1 MSAPLIHTQVDRR
14 DGDDVWFRFS
24 LSQLPDAPWKL
35 HFCLARHIDPGSVEG
50 GELERQSGSYKVLI
64 PQTGASELRFCCR
77 STPIKRLSDMPR
89 GFFLSLPRASSGPQ
103 LMPVELTGEEL
114 GLPQSATAAPD
125 LPEVEPLAGIVPQPD
140 RLLLLEGNFRLAE
153 RAHVSGPSP
162 LLGPLLAHFNELTGL
177 ALAQDHDAEI
187 RLVESGLGPEAYR
200 LTITPEEIVIAAG
213 GEAGWRHGL
222 VSLAQWYL
230 QHGESLPCIEL
241 SDAPRFGFRG
251 IFLDCARHFHSL
263 ATLKRLLRLMSL
275 YKFNRFH
282 WHLTDDEGW
291 RLEIKAFP
299 QLTELAAWRGHGL
312 AVGPQLSGGPEPYGG
327 YYTQSEV
334 RELVAYGAGL
344 GITIIPEIDIPGHC
358 HAAIKALPELLV
370 EEADRSRYL
379 SVQYFDDNVLNPAL
393 PGTYRFLEAVMDEV
407 CELFPGPLVHM
418 GGDEVPSG
426 VWTDSPACQQLMK
439 QQGYQDC
446 RELQGHLLRHCQQYL
461 AGKGK
466 RMLGWEEILH
476 GDKVSRDATIF
487 AWTSFQAGL
496 DAAATGYPVVMAPA
510 QHLYLDLAWSQDI
523 HEPGLYWAGTLNL
536 AQVYA
541 CDPAPADFHAND
553 NILGVLSPLWSELI
567 TSRDRLDYMLF
578 PRMLATAEVAW
589 SAPARK
595 GWEHFAA
602 RLPGQLQILD
612 QLQVRYRVPQR

>member
-1 MSAPLIHTQVDRR
+1 MSAPLIHTQIDRR
-14 DGDDVWFRFS
+14 DGEDVWFRFT
-24 LSQLPDAPWKL
+24 LSQLPASPWKL
-35 HFCLARHIDPGSVEG
+35 HFCLARQIDPQSVEG
-50 GELERQSGSYKVLI
+50 GSLARQSGSYKVLV
-64 PQTGASELRFCCR
+64 PHEGVSELRFCCR
-77 STPIKRLSDMPR
+77 NTPVKRYSDLPQ
-89 GFFLSLPRASSGPQ
+89 GFFLSLTDEGAQAQ
-103 LMPVELTGEEL
+103 LQPVVQTGQDL
-114 GLPQSATAAPD
+114 GLPPSPAMAPD
-125 LPEVEPLAGIVPQPD
+125 LPEVEPANGIVPQPAQL
-140 RLLLLEGNFRLAE
+140 RLPEGNFRLAE
-153 RAHVSGPSP
+153 RAHVSGPVS
-162 LLGPLLAHFNELTGL
+162 LAPLLAHFNELTGL
-177 ALAQDHDAEI
+177 ALTQDHDAEI
-187 RLVESGLGPEAYR
+187 HLVEAPLPQEAYQ
-200 LTITPEEIVIAAG
+200 LVITTEEIRIRAA

-222 VSLAQWYL
+222 VTLAQWAL
-230 QHGESLPCIEL
+230 QHGESLPCLEVE
-241 SDAPRFGFRG
+241 DAPRFGFRG
-251 IFLDCARHFHSL
+251 IFLDCARHFHSI
-263 ATLKRLLRLMSL
+263 ATLKRLLKQMSL

-299 QLTELAAWRGHGL
+299 QLTEVAAWRGHGL
-312 AVGPQLSGGPEPYGG
+312 AVGPQLSGGADPYGS

-334 RELVAYGAGL
+334 RELVAYAAGL

-358 HAAIKALPELLV
+358 HAAIKALPELLR
-370 EEADRSRYL
+370 EEADSSRYL

-393 PGTYRFLEAVMDEV
+393 PGTYRFLEAVIDEV
-407 CELFPGPLVHM
+407 CALFPGTQVHM
-418 GGDEVPSG
+418 GGDEVPTG
-426 VWTDSPACQQLMK
+426 VWTDSPACQQLMAE
-439 QQGYQDC
+439 QGYTDC

-461 AGKGK
+461 AARGKQ
-466 RMLGWEEILH
+466 MLGWEEILH

-496 DAAATGYPVVMAPA
+496 DAASAGYPVVMAPA
-510 QHLYLDLAWSQDI
+510 QSLYLDLAWSPDI

-536 AQVYA
+536 EQVYR

-589 SAPARK
+589 SDPARK
-595 GWEHFAA
+595 AWDHFAA

>member
-1 MSAPLIHTQVDRR
+1 MSAPLIHTQIDRR
-14 DGDDVWFRFS
+14 DGEDVWFRFT
-24 LSQLPDAPWKL
+24 LSQLPASPWKL
-35 HFCLARHIDPGSVEG
+35 HFCLARQIDPQSVEG
-50 GELERQSGSYKVLI
+50 GSLARQSGSYMVLV
-64 PQTGASELRFCCR
+64 PHEGVSELRFCCR
-77 STPIKRLSDMPR
+77 NTPIKRYSDLPQ
-89 GFFLSLPRASSGPQ
+89 GFFLSLTDEGAQPQ
-103 LMPVELTGEEL
+103 LQPLVQAGQDL
-114 GLPQSATAAPD
+114 GLPPSPAAAPD
-125 LPEVEPLAGIVPQPD
+125 LPEVEPANGIVPQPAQL
-140 RLLLLEGNFRLAE
+140 RLPEGNFRLAE
-153 RAHVSGPSP
+153 RAHVSGPVS
-162 LLGPLLAHFNELTGL
+162 LAPLLAHFNELTGL
-177 ALAQDHDAEI
+177 ALTQDHDAEI
-187 RLVESGLGPEAYR
+187 HLVEAPLPQEAYQ
-200 LTITPEEIVIAAG
+200 LVITTEEIRILAA

-222 VSLAQWYL
+222 VTLAQWAL
-230 QHGESLPCIEL
+230 QHGESLPCLEVE
-241 SDAPRFGFRG
+241 DAPRFGFRG
-251 IFLDCARHFHSL
+251 IFLDCARHFHPVAS
-263 ATLKRLLRLMSL
+263 LKRLLKLMSL

-299 QLTELAAWRGHGL
+299 RLTEVAAWRGHGL

-334 RELVAYGAGL
+334 RELVAYAAGL

-358 HAAIKALPELLV
+358 HAAIKALPELLR
-370 EEADRSRYL
+370 EEADSSRYL

-393 PGTYRFLEAVMDEV
+393 PGTYRFLEAVIDEV
-407 CELFPGPLVHM
+407 CALFPGTQVHM
-418 GGDEVPSG
+418 GGDEVPTG
-426 VWTDSPACQQLMK
+426 VWTDSPACQQLMAE
-439 QQGYQDC
+439 QGYTDC

-461 AGKGK
+461 AARGKQ
-466 RMLGWEEILH
+466 MLGWEEILH

-496 DAAATGYPVVMAPA
+496 DAASAGYPVVMAPA
-510 QHLYLDLAWSQDI
+510 QSLYLDLAWSPDV

-536 AQVYA
+536 EQVYL

-589 SAPARK
+589 SDPARK
-595 GWEHFAA
+595 AWDHFAA

>member
-1 MSAPLIHTQVDRR
+1 MSAPLIHTQIDRR
-14 DGDDVWFRFS
+14 DGEDVWFRFT
-24 LSQLPDAPWKL
+24 LSQLPASPWKL
-35 HFCLARHIDPGSVEG
+35 HFCLARHIDPQSVEG
-50 GELERQSGSYKVLI
+50 GSLARQSGSYKVLV
-64 PQTGASELRFCCR
+64 PHEGVSELRFCCR
-77 STPIKRLSDMPR
+77 NTPIKRYSDLPQ
-89 GFFLSLPRASSGPQ
+89 GFFLSLTDEGAQPQ
-103 LMPVELTGEEL
+103 LQPVVQAGQEL
-114 GLPQSATAAPD
+114 GLPPSPAAAPD
-125 LPEVEPLAGIVPQPD
+125 LPEVEPANGIVPQPAQL
-140 RLLLLEGNFRLAE
+140 RLPEGNFRLAE
-153 RAHVSGPSP
+153 RAHVSGPVS
-162 LLGPLLAHFNELTGL
+162 LAPLLAHFNELTGL
-177 ALAQDHDAEI
+177 ALTQDHDAEI
-187 RLVESGLGPEAYR
+187 HLVEAPLPQEAYQ
-200 LTITPEEIVIAAG
+200 LVITTEEIRIRAA

-222 VSLAQWYL
+222 VTLAQWAL
-230 QHGESLPCIEL
+230 QHGESLPCLEVE
-241 SDAPRFGFRG
+241 DAPRFGFRG
-251 IFLDCARHFHSL
+251 IFLDCARHFHSI
-263 ATLKRLLRLMSL
+263 ATLKRLLKQMSL

-299 QLTELAAWRGHGL
+299 RLTEVAAWRGHGL

-334 RELVAYGAGL
+334 RELVAYAAGL

-358 HAAIKALPELLV
+358 HAAIKALPELLR
-370 EEADRSRYL
+370 EEADSSRYL

-393 PGTYRFLEAVMDEV
+393 PGTYRFLEAVIDEV
-407 CELFPGPLVHM
+407 CALFPGTQVHM
-418 GGDEVPSG
+418 GGDEVPTG
-426 VWTDSPACQQLMK
+426 VWTDSPACQQLMAE
-439 QQGYQDC
+439 QGYTDC

-461 AGKGK
+461 AARGKQ
-466 RMLGWEEILH
+466 MLGWEEILH

-496 DAAATGYPVVMAPA
+496 DAATAGYPVVMAPA
-510 QHLYLDLAWSQDI
+510 QSLYLDLAWSPDV

-536 AQVYA
+536 EQVYR
-541 CDPAPADFHAND
+541 CDPAPVDFHAND

-589 SAPARK
+589 SDPARK
-595 GWEHFAA
+595 AWDHFAA

>member
-1 MSAPLIHTQVDRR
+1 MSAPLIHTQIDRR
-14 DGDDVWFRFS
+14 DGEDVWFRFT
-24 LSQLPDAPWKL
+24 LSQLPASPWKL
-35 HFCLARHIDPGSVEG
+35 HFCLARHIDPQSVEG
-50 GELERQSGSYKVLI
+50 GSLARQSGSYKVLV
-64 PQTGASELRFCCR
+64 PHEGVSELRFCCR
-77 STPIKRLSDMPR
+77 NTPIKRYSDLPQ
-89 GFFLSLPRASSGPQ
+89 GFFLSLADEGAQPQ
-103 LMPVELTGEEL
+103 LQPVVQAGQEL
-114 GLPQSATAAPD
+114 GLPPSPAAAPD
-125 LPEVEPLAGIVPQPD
+125 LPEVEPANGIVPQPAQL
-140 RLLLLEGNFRLAE
+140 RLPEGNFRLAE
-153 RAHVSGPSP
+153 RAHVSGPVS
-162 LLGPLLAHFNELTGL
+162 LAPLLAHFNELTGL
-177 ALAQDHDAEI
+177 ALTQDHDAEI
-187 RLVESGLGPEAYR
+187 HLVEAPLPQEAYQ
-200 LTITPEEIVIAAG
+200 LVITTEEIRILAA

-222 VSLAQWYL
+222 VTLAQWVL
-230 QHGESLPCIEL
+230 QHGESLPCLEVED
-241 SDAPRFGFRG
+241 SPRFGFRG
-251 IFLDCARHFHSL
+251 IFLDCARHFHSI
-263 ATLKRLLRLMSL
+263 ATLKRLLKQMSL

-299 QLTELAAWRGHGL
+299 RLTEVAAWRGHGL
-312 AVGPQLSGGPEPYGG
+312 AVGPQLSGGADPYGG

-334 RELVAYGAGL
+334 RELVAYAAGL

-358 HAAIKALPELLV
+358 HAAIKALPELLR
-370 EEADRSRYL
+370 EEADSSRYL

-393 PGTYRFLEAVMDEV
+393 PGTYRFLEAVIDEV
-407 CELFPGPLVHM
+407 CALFPGTQVHM
-418 GGDEVPSG
+418 GGDEVPTG
-426 VWTDSPACQQLMK
+426 VWTDSPACQLLMAE
-439 QQGYQDC
+439 QGYTDC

-461 AGKGK
+461 AARGKQ
-466 RMLGWEEILH
+466 MLGWEEILH

-496 DAAATGYPVVMAPA
+496 DAASAGYPVVMAPA
-510 QHLYLDLAWSQDI
+510 QSLYLDLAWSPDI

-536 AQVYA
+536 EQVYL

-589 SAPARK
+589 SDPARK
-595 GWEHFAA
+595 AWDHFAA